1 MATQAPLGPSEAL
14 LGRGLSKVASGQR
27 LIIYAILLNLVSLFV
42 KGTAGDVAGLAAGIV
57 ATVVALVGLFRLAPG
72 MGYAVGWRVLLA
84 VLMVIPLIGLITLVI
99 LNSRATKALR
109 AGGYK
114 VGLLGASR
122 QRGQIEPS
130 RLGGG
135 MEYTEEQREGFRSKF
150 RRRRTWRFAG
160 VAAFILVMF
169 LIETRGI
176 LAALIVMLVVLVFLL
191 YSWRCPACRT
201 YLGRGMNPKV
211 CPMCGVALQ

>member
-1 MATQAPLGPSEAL
+1 MATQAPLGPSGASL
-14 LGRGLSKVASGQR
+14 DRGLSKVASGQR
-27 LIIYAILLNLVSLFV
+27 LIIYAILLNLLCLVV

-57 ATVVALVGLFRLAPG
+57 ATVVALVGLFRLASG

-122 QRGQIEPS
+122 QRVSG
-130 RLGGG
+130 
-135 MEYTEEQREGFRSKF
+135 
-150 RRRRTWRFAG
+150 
-160 VAAFILVMF
+160 
-169 LIETRGI
+169 
-176 LAALIVMLVVLVFLL
+176 
-191 YSWRCPACRT
+191 
-201 YLGRGMNPKV
+201 
-211 CPMCGVALQ
+211 